1 MDPEAAKRCRVVVAG
16 FGSPHGDDQ
25 VGWKVIS
32 KLSQRPYLPARVVRI
47 REGTQLIHEL
57 AGCEKLIVVDA
68 CCGSGSPGS
77 ISCYWWPDPRITLH
91 RDRSTHEIGVCSAL
105 ALAQQ
110 LGKLP
115 SVVHVYGIE
124 IGVAALSGG
133 ISGDLIRAVDDLAEV
148 IVAEIS
154 EVVYA

>member
-1 MDPEAAKRCRVVVAG
+1 MDLEAAKRFRVVVAG

-32 KLSQRPYLPARVVRI
+32 ELSQRPHLPARVVRI

-57 AGCEKLIVVDA
+57 DGCEKLIVVDA
-68 CCGSGSPGS
+68 CRGSGPRGT
-77 ISCYWWPDPRITLH
+77 ISRYWWPDPRITLH
-91 RDRSTHEIGVCSAL
+91 HDRSTHEIGVCSAL

-115 SVVHVYGIE
+115 GIVHVYGIE
-124 IGVAALSGG
+124 IGEGDLVGN
-133 ISGDLIRAVDDLAEV
+133 ISGELLRAIDELVAV
-148 IVAEIS
+148 IVAEIG